1 MGYQAADHSPRTRIE
16 HANTYVPYTES
27 QQELIIFKA
36 CKNTTRGNG
45 LALTRE
51 AAESL

>member
-1 MGYQAADHSPRTRIE
+1 MGCKTAVHELQRVNNR
-16 HANTYVPYTES
+16 VPYTES

-36 CKNTTRGNG
+36 CKHTTRGNG

-51 AAESL
+51 AEESL